1 MEFDITHLDR
11 KILIRALF
19 AYSSPVGI
27 GIAEYQTRKLR
38 NENVDGLSDSECVE
52 ILFKFEQM
60 ESGYKRV
67 LDYHKGKPMKLDF
80 VKNLNGQIKVGT
92 SAYDA
97 RNGKYRFL
105 EAMLDTFL
113 EEEII
118 ITKKGYGEFVFSVQ
132 PEHLNR
138 PKPDL
143 QMFKNILKNCIPN
156 KSENG
161 RFWKIDSTK
170 KEYRSP
176 VLRLFN
182 E

>member
-19 AYSSPVGI
+19 AYSSPVGF

-38 NENVDGLSDSECVE
+38 NENVDGLSDFECAE
-52 ILFKFEQM
+52 ILSEFEQM

-80 VKNLNGQIKVGT
+80 VKNSNGQIKVGT

-118 ITKKGYGEFVFSVQ
+118 ITKKGYGEFAFSAQ
-132 PEHLNR
+132 SKHLNR
-138 PKPDL
+138 PKSDL
-143 QMFKNILKNCIPN
+143 KMFKSILKNCIPN
-156 KSENG
+156 KNENG
-161 RFWKIDSTK
+161 RFWKIDSN
-170 KEYRSP
+170 KEEYISP
-176 VLRLFN
+176 AMRLFN